1 MCSLLALLVSP
12 LFLEPPTRD
21 TPGGWAKPLRC
32 KKRLL
37 VEAKEERLM
46 AIFADELHIAA
57 HDLRHGELPELM

>member
-12 LFLEPPTRD
+12 LF
-21 TPGGWAKPLRC
+21 
-32 KKRLL
+32 L